1 MRTSVKRLAVFA
13 VCALV
18 LVCLCACE
26 SEEAI
31 EAASR
36 RQEFLQ
42 GQSLTE
48 EQKALLQSKTVI
60 LDPGHGFD
68 DPGCQYPQNGI
79 IEKEL
84 TLLLA
89 QKIGAQLE
97 KSGINV
103 LYTHDGETFE
113 NLPALNAFAEAEE
126 YDLRGYLEALVAGY
140 SGREGEEATAT
151 VETFLAGLDED
162 GVFDIY
168 ERSYYANLLEA
179 DLFLSVHINA
189 SATNAHAQGFDL
201 FVCEDTP
208 YQERS
213 EGLMEVMEEA
223 LRYSFADRR
232 CGTTA
237 YDWDGAFVVTKYP
250 DMPSLLIEAGFASG
264 VEDAKLLTDGE
275 WQDRF
280 AKAAADGVRMYLLGL

>member
-1 MRTSVKRLAVFA
+1 MKKLAVWW
-13 VCALV
+13 VCV
-18 LVCLCACE
+18 LILACLCACE
-26 SEEAI
+26 SEESI
-31 EAASR
+31 ETASR

-42 GQSLTE
+42 NQSLTE
-48 EQKALLQSKTVI
+48 EQKALLKTKTVI

-89 QKIGAQLE
+89 RKIGAQLE
-97 KSGINV
+97 QSGINI
-103 LYTHDGETFE
+103 LYTHDGEAFE
-113 NLPALNAFAEAEE
+113 NLPALNAFAEAED
-126 YDLRGYLEALVAGY
+126 YDLRGYLETLVAGY
-140 SGREGEEATAT
+140 SGREGGEATAT
-151 VETFLAGLDED
+151 VEMFLAGLDED
-162 GVFDIY
+162 EVFDIY
-168 ERSYYANLLEA
+168 ERSYYANLLGG

-189 SATNAHAQGFDL
+189 SAINAHAQGFDL

-213 EGLMEVMEEA
+213 EGLMEVMEES
-223 LRYSFADRR
+223 LRHSFADRR

-250 DMPSLLIEAGFASG
+250 DMPSLLLEAGFASG
-264 VEDAKLLTDGE
+264 VEDAKLLTDE
-275 WQDRF
+275 QWQDRF
-280 AKAAADGVRMYLLGL
+280 AKAVANGVRMYLLGL